1 MDYIHIVT
9 QMLMLFGVVL
19 TGFAATRRGLWDP
32 ALNRRMSVF
41 VLNVS
46 APCLIL
52 ASVMGEGLVFEP
64 EEIMQLMLVS
74 VLNHVLLIGGAYFF
88 SVLRP
93 AMSAERRG
101 LLRFMLTF
109 GNVTFIGFPVV
120 CAIFGQRSVFYAS
133 VLTIPFNVLI
143 FTVGV
148 NFVTGSGRLREAFR
162 PRLLFSPCVVAA
174 LAAVVI
180 ALFKWQT
187 PAPVAGWFHLVGD
200 MTVPTALLII
210 GSTLSG
216 IPVRDVLS
224 GRFVYTMAAIR
235 LLLMPLIILTVFR
248 LLGLDR
254 FVTNV
259 AVVLSAMPV
268 GVNGVMFCLQYGR
281 DERLM
286 AQGIFLTTLLSVVTI
301 PLVAL
306 ALC

>member
-1 MDYIHIVT
+1 MDYLHIVT

-32 ALNRRMSVF
+32 ALNRKMSVF

-52 ASVMGEGLVFEP
+52 SSVMGEGLVFEP

-74 VLNHVLLIGGAYFF
+74 VLNHALLIGGAYFF
-88 SVLRP
+88 SGLRP
-93 AMSAERRG
+93 MGAERRG

-120 CAIFGQRSVFYAS
+120 CAIFGPRSVFYAS

-143 FTVGV
+143 FTVGII
-148 NFVTGSGRLREAFR
+148 FVTGSGCLREAFR

-180 ALFKWQT
+180 ALFKWQP

-200 MTVPTALLII
+200 MTVPSALLII
-210 GSTLSG
+210 GSTLNG
-216 IPVRDVLS
+216 IPIRDVLS

-248 LLGLDR
+248 LLGLDS

-259 AVVLSAMPV
+259 AVMLSAMPV

-301 PLVAL
+301 PLIAL